1 MAVKP
6 FDKKDYTQSDVVNQ
20 AQQALDDH
28 KGKKPGEYSS
38 QWKDSMDEI
47 MGQIQNRDPFQYDPG
62 KDPMYLQS
70 MNRYQEM
77 GRQAMMDTMGQA
89 SAMTGGY
96 GNSYAQ
102 NAGQQSYQRYLQ
114 SLSDQLPRF
123 QQMALDR
130 YRAIGDDLYRKYG
143 MMSDREKEDYSRY
156 QVELSHYNS
165 ELDRLQGIYDRE
177 QDRDYNRFTDQQA
190 FDYQR
195 YLDDLNRQQQAARDQ
210 LEQER
215 LEAAQAYQ
223 AERDKIK
230 DAQWQAE
237 FDEDR
242 RRYENAMAASTSRG
256 RSGGG
261 GGGGG
266 SRQPAPSPMSVEEV
280 YWKSKEMGAST
291 RELDAMLKQEIAKGN
306 ISSYD
311 ASELRNSHGPGTD
324 KPNGGRQTHKNRTNK
339 SIGGHGHKNITYSQR

>member
-6 FDKKDYTQSDVVNQ
+6 FEKKDYTQSEAVNQ
-20 AQQALDDH
+20 AQQALDAH
-28 KGKKPGEYSS
+28 KGTKPGGYSS
-38 QWKDSMDEI
+38 HWKDSMDQV

-70 MNRYQEM
+70 MQRYQQM
-77 GRQAMMDTMGQA
+77 GREAMMDTIGQA

-102 NAGQQSYQRYLQ
+102 NVGQQSYHRYLQ

-143 MMSDREKEDYSRY
+143 MMSDREREDYSRY
-156 QVELSHYNS
+156 QTEVNHYNN

-177 QDRDYNRFTDQQA
+177 QDRDYSRFTDQQA
-190 FDYQR
+190 FDYQQ
-195 YLDDLNRQQQAARDQ
+195 YLDEVNRQQQAARDQ
-210 LEQER
+210 LEKER

-223 AERDKIK
+223 SERDRIK

-237 FDEDR
+237 FDENR
-242 RRYENAMAASTSRG
+242 RRYENAMAASAGRG

-261 GGGGG
+261 HGGGGG
-266 SRQPAPSPMSVEEV
+266 SRRTSSGSSGGGAPKVDTKSVIALGYGPISGDTLAGLVDSGKVTAAQKGNKIVFSPAPRKPSPQ
-280 YWKSKEMGAST
+280 KPST
-291 RELDAMLKQEIAKGN
+291 YRPRNNRYNLK
-306 ISSYD
+306 Y
-311 ASELRNSHGPGTD
+311 
-324 KPNGGRQTHKNRTNK
+324 
-339 SIGGHGHKNITYSQR
+339 